1 MVGDAGADDAVRVG
15 VERRLGH
22 HHVQRSR
29 RGRRRHAGQRPLA
42 APTVNVVRVRNLP
55 LEVAPTTLVLLLK
68 KRPTSAKQLLGWS
81 TMPKKETQIYKKNSQ
96 YVAGEKYYLFR
107 P

>member
-1 MVGDAGADDAVRVG
+1 MVGDAGADDVVRVG

-42 APTVNVVRVRNLP
+42 APTVNCL
-55 LEVAPTTLVLLLK
+55 LPTTYSDPDK
-68 KRPTSAKQLLGWS
+68 CS
-81 TMPKKETQIYKKNSQ
+81 
-96 YVAGEKYYLFR
+96 
-107 P
+107 